1 MKNHRK
7 HFLVLKF
14 LIQSKMNRRFN
25 PSFEDVVLKTENYI
39 HWYNTERI
47 RIAV

>member
-1 MKNHRK
+1 
-7 HFLVLKF
+7 
-14 LIQSKMNRRFN
+14 
-25 PSFEDVVLKTENYI
+25 VLKTENYI

>member
-1 MKNHRK
+1 
-7 HFLVLKF
+7 
-14 LIQSKMNRRFN
+14 
-25 PSFEDVVLKTENYI
+25 FEDVVLKTENYI

>member
-1 MKNHRK
+1 
-7 HFLVLKF
+7 
-14 LIQSKMNRRFN
+14 
-25 PSFEDVVLKTENYI
+25 LKTENYI

>member
-1 MKNHRK
+1 M
-7 HFLVLKF
+7 
-14 LIQSKMNRRFN
+14 
-25 PSFEDVVLKTENYI
+25 VLKTENYI